1 MKKSSF
7 IIVVVAIL
15 LVLCLPVSAL
25 AAGELTP
32 RRALIYGAL
41 INTTTSTSRAA
52 VVYQVNSTDFTLKP
66 TADMSAV
73 NQISLFFVVPTTVT
87 TFSLSISCLDSRLS
101 QISDGSFSTNTAL
114 YNWENGAPS
123 NVSYISGVAR
133 NKTTVDGLGT
143 YTWDYYTTTS
153 SNRNCIMV
161 NLPLNITVVDDSYFY
176 NFRVNYLNVNG
187 QAIED
192 IAVTEY
198 NAEFEDTISELAQ
211 NEERMWA
218 QVIAPDLTDTFDR
231 IQQQNNSTYSDYK
244 TVIASVS
251 VDNFLIPGLLMIVFS
266 FAFYSYVVFG
276 RKG

>member
-32 RRALIYGAL
+32 KRALIYGAL

-52 VVYQVNSTDFTLKP
+52 VVYQVNATDFTLKP

-73 NQISLFFVVPTTVT
+73 NQISLFFVVPTTIT
-87 TFSLSISCLDSRLS
+87 TFSLSIACLDSRLS
-101 QISDGSFSTNTAL
+101 QISDGSFSTNTAF
-114 YNWENGAPS
+114 YNWEGSSPS

-133 NKTTVDGLGT
+133 NKSTVDGYGT

-153 SNRNCIMV
+153 SDRNCIMV

-231 IQQQNNSTYSDYK
+231 IQQQNNETYSDYK

>member
-1 MKKSSF
+1 MKKVS
-7 IIVVVAIL
+7 IGIVVL
-15 LVLCLPVSAL
+15 LALFILCLPVSVF

-32 RRALIYGAL
+32 GRALIYGAL
-41 INTTTSTSRAA
+41 INTTTSTSRGA

-66 TADMSAV
+66 TADMTAV
-73 NQISLFFVVPTTVT
+73 NQISLFFVVPTTIT
-87 TFSLSISCLDSRLS
+87 TFSLSIACLDSRLS

-114 YNWENGAPS
+114 YNWEGSTPS
-123 NVSYISGVAR
+123 NVTYISGVSR
-133 NKTTVDGLGT
+133 IKSTVNGYGT

-153 SNRNCIMV
+153 SGRNCIMV
-161 NLPLNITVVDDSYFY
+161 NLPLNITVVDDAYFY

-231 IQQQNNSTYSDYK
+231 IQQQNNQTYSDYK
-244 TVIASVS
+244 SVIASVS